1 MYICVCPLIKTMRL
15 GETARRL
22 SSWEEKAKGKEWMDL
37 VVGTAMGT
45 WDCGEKESHSPY
57 FLPSSNDVCLRSEIS

>member
-1 MYICVCPLIKTMRL
+1 MRL